1 MHDDSISTVDGRY
14 YYELQD
20 IRDKLTE
27 KEFFR
32 ERIYVEL
39 KYLQQLIDAGLLK
52 VSPVSAEEF
61 MKKVDENW
69 YNRVKYL
76 EDEVKH
82 DVKATEL
89 YVRELLD
96 KSGRNDVAPYVHI
109 GLTSEDVNSNALGA
123 MYLNAL
129 KQAMKVYSE
138 LVLKLIE
145 VARAQASTVMIAR
158 THGVPAVPTTF
169 GKEMASYAIRLS
181 QSMKGA
187 CTNRPYGKLSGA
199 VGSYNAMHLLNPD
212 FDWISFAKNFVESL
226 GLRFIPVTKQT
237 APMEGLSDSLH
248 YIVQVNYI
256 MQELSRD
263 LWMYNMLG
271 LVRFERTGVS
281 SSTMPHKV
289 NPVDLEDSEGQAKV
303 SNSLLLLIAYD
314 TIPTRMERDLS
325 DSTVRRN
332 LWQGLAHS
340 FISARR
346 LLKSLNYMIVN
357 GDAMRE
363 EAMAHP
369 EVLSEAVQVSIRAQG
384 NEKGYEEVMQ
394 KLKNLDKMKGLVA
407 GELGNRL
414 KSLTPLDYSGLS
426 EKQALLAADTAV
438 KIIDD
443 LECQQIT

>member
-96 KSGRNDVAPYVHI
+96 KNGRNDVAPYVHI

-129 KQAMKVYSE
+129 KQTMKVYSE

-237 APMEGLSDSLH
+237 APIEGLSDSLH

-256 MQELSRD
+256 M
-263 LWMYNMLG
+263 
-271 LVRFERTGVS
+271 
-281 SSTMPHKV
+281 
-289 NPVDLEDSEGQAKV
+289 
-303 SNSLLLLIAYD
+303 
-314 TIPTRMERDLS
+314 
-325 DSTVRRN
+325 
-332 LWQGLAHS
+332 
-340 FISARR
+340 
-346 LLKSLNYMIVN
+346 
-357 GDAMRE
+357 
-363 EAMAHP
+363 
-369 EVLSEAVQVSIRAQG
+369 
-384 NEKGYEEVMQ
+384 
-394 KLKNLDKMKGLVA
+394 
-407 GELGNRL
+407 
-414 KSLTPLDYSGLS
+414 
-426 EKQALLAADTAV
+426 
-438 KIIDD
+438 
-443 LECQQIT
+443 